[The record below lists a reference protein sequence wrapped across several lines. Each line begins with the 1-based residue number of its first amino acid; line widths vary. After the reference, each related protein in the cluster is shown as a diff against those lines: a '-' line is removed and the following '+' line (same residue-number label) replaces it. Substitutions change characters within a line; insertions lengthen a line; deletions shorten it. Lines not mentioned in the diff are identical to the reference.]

1 MAAPLSAT
9 MLEARDIVHR
19 YGAVVALDHVS
30 ISAARG
36 EFLTILGESGSGK
49 TTMLRVISGLERPQS
64 VGALLIGGEDVA
76 NLPAAQRNCTTVF
89 QSYALFPHMS
99 VEENVAY
106 GLKIRGVPMDERRRR
121 VDEALSQVRLNQK
134 SSRRIGQLSGGE
146 RQRVALARAIVTRPA
161 LLLLDEPLGALDERL
176 RYDMQTEL
184 VELHKTLGMTF
195 IYITHSQEEALTMSD
210 RILLMR
216 HGRVEQAGRPE
227 ELFDRPVSR
236 FAASFMGFENLL
248 PCHVERK
255 LPDGRVIVSVAGR
268 VFHATTVVQD
278 ALSEGGDA
286 VLAIRAERF
295 APADAASD
303 ASNLLPCRPTER
315 FYRGKYIDQRAES
328 DAGPLRLRVWDKATN
343 FADFAAVRCSEADC
357 VVVPQ

>member
-1 MAAPLSAT
+1 MAAPQSAT

-19 YGAVVALDHVS
+19 YGPVVALDNVS

-64 VGALLIGGEDVA
+64 VGALLIGGEDVS

-99 VEENVAY
+99 VEENVSY
-106 GLKIRGVPMDERRRR
+106 GLRIRNVPMEERRRR
-121 VDEALSQVRLNQK
+121 VDEALNQVRLNQK

-184 VELHKTLGMTF
+184 VELHKMLGMTF

-227 ELFDRPVSR
+227 ALFDQPVSR

-248 PCHVERK
+248 PCRVQQK
-255 LPDGRVIVSVAGR
+255 LADGRVVVSLAGHI
-268 VFHATTVVQD
+268 FHARTVVPD
-278 ALSEGGDA
+278 ALTEGGEA

-295 APADAASD
+295 APVTAVIDGP
-303 ASNLLPCRPTER
+303 NLLPCRPADR
-315 FYRGKYIDQRAES
+315 FYRGKYVDQRADS
-328 DAGPLRLRVWDKATN
+328 DAGPLRLRVWDKATR
-343 FADFAAVRCSEADC
+343 FAEFAAVRCGEGDC
-357 VVVPQ
+357 VIVPQ

>member
-1 MAAPLSAT
+1 MAEVGT
-9 MLEARDIVHR
+9 MLEVQDVVHR
-19 YGAVVALDHVS
+19 YGPVLALDHVS
-30 ISAARG
+30 ITAVRG

-64 VGALLIGGEDVA
+64 VGALRIGGEDVV

-99 VEENVAY
+99 VEENVGY
-106 GLKIRGVPMDERRRR
+106 GLKIRGVPMDQRRRQ
-121 VDEALSQVRLNQK
+121 VEEALSLVRLKQK

-146 RQRVALARAIVTRPA
+146 RQRVALARAIVTRPS

-216 HGRVEQAGRPE
+216 QGRVEQAGRPE
-227 ELFDRPVSR
+227 ALFDRPVSR
-236 FAASFMGFENLL
+236 FAAAFMGFENLL
-248 PCHVERK
+248 SCQIERK
-255 LPDGRVIVSVAGR
+255 LESGRVAVRVAGR
-268 VFHATTVVQD
+268 VFHATTAVPE
-278 ALSEGGDA
+278 ALAEGA
-286 VLAIRAERF
+286 EATLAIRAERF
-295 APADAASD
+295 TATAADD
-303 ASNLLPCRPTER
+303 GASNSLTCRPTER
-315 FYRGKYIDQRAES
+315 FYRGKYVDQRADSE
-328 DAGPLRLRVWDKATN
+328 AGPLRLRAWDKSTDA
-343 FADFAAVRCSEADC
+343 AAFAAVRCHEDDC
-357 VVVPQ
+357 IVVPH